1 MSDHSKEVV
10 AMSEGG
16 KEDEIRHIERIIR
29 SKPFPYGTV
38 TLSEIRSR
46 VYPHIQYTTT
56 LKDYIRQRHASQ
68 LCLVGHLHDK
78 AQTRVCLHEDAHR
91 FHVADLA
98 SYHIEVYAEMVIMAV
113 AVLAASEGIGL
124 SIKIFELVVT
134 WDYWFDRYMRDL
146 DKGERNLGMELL
158 SMTKTTQKRA
168 YWYPYRGDMLR
179 SIRRRLRESETAQT
193 LVELKDTSDG
203 DVTIRLTE

>member
-1 MSDHSKEVV
+1 
-10 AMSEGG
+10 MSEGE
-16 KEDEIRHIERIIR
+16 KEDKIRHIERIIR

-56 LKDYIRQRHASQ
+56 LKEYIRQRHASK

-98 SYHIEVYAEMVIMAV
+98 SYHIEVYAERVIMAV

-124 SIKIFELVVT
+124 LIKISELVVT
-134 WDYWFDRYMRDL
+134 WDYWFDRYMRNL
-146 DKGERNLGMELL
+146 DKGERNLGMDLL
-158 SMTKTTQKRA
+158 SILVSV
-168 YWYPYRGDMLR
+168 P
-179 SIRRRLRESETAQT
+179 RRHAA
-193 LVELKDTSDG
+193 
-203 DVTIRLTE
+203 